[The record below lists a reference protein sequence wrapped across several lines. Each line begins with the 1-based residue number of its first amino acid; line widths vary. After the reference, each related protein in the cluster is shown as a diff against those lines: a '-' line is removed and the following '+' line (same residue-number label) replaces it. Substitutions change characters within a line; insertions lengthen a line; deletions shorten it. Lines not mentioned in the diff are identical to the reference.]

1 MDRPKGDDPNL
12 KYTSPIVYGYKL
24 KLTTGGETIEY
35 QCYTKKTQN
44 QRIYTAAFTERY

>member
-35 QCYTKKTQN
+35 
-44 QRIYTAAFTERY
+44 